1 MVNLSDILHGLK
13 TEEVT
18 GNTRTA
24 LSDIT
29 FDSRKAAPGVLF
41 VAVSGTKSDGHDY
54 ISSALAAGSAAVVC
68 ERIPDNIPEGA
79 CIVRVKDSA
88 YALGYLASA
97 FYDNPSGKFRLV
109 GITGTNGKTTTIT
122 LLHRLFMELGHQS
135 GCFTTIRNYIGNS
148 TVEATHT
155 TPDPVQLNRI
165 MKEMADAGCE
175 YVFMEVSSHS
185 LAQKRVAGLKF
196 AGGIFSNIT
205 HDHLDY
211 HKTFDEYLKA
221 KKLFFDNLP
230 AGSFAC
236 INADDRNGSVMVQNT
251 RASVHYY
258 GIRTM
263 AEFKARIMESHMN
276 GTLLNIDDHELWT
289 RFIGEFNAYN
299 LLAVY
304 TSAVLLGQDREET
317 LRVLSSLDTVE
328 GRFQYLRSEQ
338 GVTAVIDYAHTP
350 DAILNVLK
358 AIGQIKKGTE
368 QVISVIGAGGNRDKT
383 KRPEMAKVAAGMSDR
398 LILTSDNPRDEEPAD
413 IINDMKSGLNEQML
427 RNTIIQTDRREAIK
441 TACMIAKKGDIILI
455 AGKGHETYQEI
466 RGVKH
471 HFSDREVVSELFGI
485 KSPNSNP

>member
-1 MVNLSDILHGLK
+1 MIKLADILKGLSI
-13 TEEVT
+13 EEVRGDT
-18 GNTRTA
+18 NIS

-29 FDSRKAAPGVLF
+29 FDSRKASPGVLF
-41 VAVSGTKSDGHDY
+41 VAVRGTKTDGHDY
-54 ISSALAAGSAAVVC
+54 ISTALAAGSAAVVC
-68 ERIPDNIPEGA
+68 EQMPENVPDEA
-79 CIVRVKDSA
+79 CLVRVKDSA

-97 FYDNPSGKFRLV
+97 FFNNPSRRFKLV

-122 LLHRLFMELGHQS
+122 LLHRLFMELGYQS

-175 YVFMEVSSHS
+175 YVFMEVSSHA
-185 LAQKRVAGLKF
+185 LAQKRVAGLTF

-230 AGSFAC
+230 EGSFAC
-236 INADDRNGSVMVQNT
+236 INADDRNGTVMVQNT

-258 GIRTM
+258 GIRSM
-263 AEFKARIMESHMN
+263 AEFKARIMESHIN
-276 GTLLNIDDHELWT
+276 GTLLTIDDHELWT

-304 TSAVLLGQDREET
+304 SAAILLGQDQEET

-328 GRFQYLRSEQ
+328 GRFQYLRSED

-358 AIGQIKKGTE
+358 TISQIKKGTE
-368 QVISVIGAGGNRDKT
+368 KVISVIGAGGNRDKT
-383 KRPEMAKVAAGMSDR
+383 KRPEMAKVAAAMSDK
-398 LILTSDNPRDEEPAD
+398 LILTSDNPRDEEPED

-427 RNTIIQTDRREAIK
+427 RITIIQTDRREAIR
-441 TACMIAKKGDIILI
+441 TACMMANKGDIILI

-471 HFSDREVVSELFGI
+471 HFSDREVVSELFGL
-485 KSPNSNP
+485 KSTNP

>member
-1 MVNLSDILHGLK
+1 MIKLADILQGLNI
-13 TEEVT
+13 EEVR
-18 GNTRTA
+18 GNTNIS

-41 VAVSGTKSDGHDY
+41 VAVRGTKTDGHDY
-54 ISSALAAGSAAVVC
+54 ISAALAAGSAAVVC
-68 ERIPDNIPEGA
+68 EQIPENVPEGA
-79 CIVRVKDSA
+79 CLVRVKDSA
-88 YALGYLASA
+88 FALGYLASA
-97 FYDNPSGKFRLV
+97 FYDNPSRRFRLV

-122 LLHRLFMELGHQS
+122 LLHRLFMGLGYQS

-175 YVFMEVSSHS
+175 YVFMEVSSHA
-185 LAQKRVAGLKF
+185 LAQKRVAGLTF

-236 INADDRNGSVMVQNT
+236 INADDRNGTVMVQNT

-258 GIRTM
+258 GIRSM

-276 GTLLNIDDHELWT
+276 GTLLTIDDHELWT

-304 TSAVLLGQDREET
+304 STAILLGQDQEET

-328 GRFQYLRSEQ
+328 GRFQYLRSEE

-358 AIGQIKKGTE
+358 TIGQIKKGTE
-368 QVISVIGAGGNRDKT
+368 KVISVIGAGGNRDKT
-383 KRPEMAKVAAGMSDR
+383 KRPEMAKVAAGMSDK
-398 LILTSDNPRDEEPAD
+398 LILTSDNPRDEEPED

-427 RNTIIQTDRREAIK
+427 RNTIIQTDRREAIR
-441 TACMIAKKGDIILI
+441 TACMMANKGDIILI

-471 HFSDREVVSELFGI
+471 HFSDREVVSELFGL
-485 KSPNSNP
+485 KSTNP

>member
-1 MVNLSDILHGLK
+1 MVKLADILKGIPV
-13 TEEVT
+13 EEVKGDSRIT
-18 GNTRTA
+18 I
-24 LSDIT
+24 SDIT

-41 VAVSGTKSDGHDY
+41 VAVKGTSHDGHDY
-54 ISSALAAGSAAVVC
+54 IKASLDAGSPAVVC
-68 ERIPDNIPEGA
+68 EHMPADTPEGT
-79 CIVRVKDSA
+79 CLVRVKDSA
-88 YALGYLASA
+88 GALGVLASA
-97 FYDNPSGKFRLV
+97 FYDNPSLRFKLV
-109 GITGTNGKTTTIT
+109 GITGTNGKTTTVT
-122 LLHRLFMELGHQS
+122 LLHRLFMELGYKS

-148 TVEATHT
+148 MVEATHT

-165 MKEMADAGCE
+165 MKEMADAGCQ
-175 YVFMEVSSHS
+175 YVFMEVSSHA
-185 LAQKRVAGLKF
+185 LAQKRVAGLNF
-196 AGGIFSNIT
+196 AGAIFSNIT

-211 HKTFDEYLKA
+211 HKTFSEYLKA
-221 KKLFFDNLP
+221 KKLFFDDLP

-236 INADDRNGSVMVQNT
+236 INADDRNGTVMVQNT

-276 GTLLNIDDHELWT
+276 GTLLSIDDHELWT

-304 TSAVLLGQDREET
+304 STAILLGQEKAET

-358 AIGQIKKGTE
+358 TISQIKKGNE
-368 QVISVIGAGGNRDKT
+368 QVIAVIGAGGNRDKT
-383 KRPEMAKVAAGMSDR
+383 KRPEMARVAAGISDK
-398 LILTSDNPRDEEPAD
+398 LILTSDNPRDEEPGD
-413 IINDMKSGLNEQML
+413 IINDMKAGLDEKSL

-441 TACMIAKKGDIILI
+441 TACMMANKGDIILI

-471 HFSDREVVSELFGI
+471 PFSDREVVSELFGLQ
-485 KSPNSNP
+485 STNP

>member
-1 MVNLSDILHGLK
+1 MIKLADILKGLPV
-13 TEEVT
+13 EEVR
-18 GNTRTA
+18 GNTNISLT
-24 LSDIT
+24 DIT

-41 VAVSGTKSDGHDY
+41 IAVRGTKTDGHDY
-54 ISSALAAGSAAVVC
+54 ISSALAAGCAAVVC
-68 ERIPDNIPEGA
+68 EHIPEIVPGEA
-79 CIVRVKDSA
+79 CLVRVRDSA

-97 FYDNPSGKFRLV
+97 FYDNPSRRFRLV

-122 LLHRLFMELGHQS
+122 LLHRLFMQLGYQS
-135 GCFTTIRNYIGNS
+135 GCFTTIRNYIGTS

-185 LAQKRVAGLKF
+185 LSQQRVAGLTF

-251 RASVHYY
+251 RAAVHYY
-258 GIRTM
+258 GIRSM

-276 GTLLNIDDHELWT
+276 GTLLTVDDQELWT

-304 TSAVLLGQDREET
+304 ATAILLGQDKEET

-328 GRFQYLRSEQ
+328 GRFQYLQSEE

-358 AIGQIKKGTE
+358 TIGQIKKGTE
-368 QVISVIGAGGNRDKT
+368 KVISVIGAGGNRDKT
-383 KRPEMAKVAAGMSDR
+383 KRPEMAKVAASMSDI

-413 IINDMKSGLNEQML
+413 IINDMKSGLNDQTI
-427 RNTIIQTDRREAIK
+427 RKTIIQTDRREAIR
-441 TACMIAKKGDIILI
+441 TACMMAGKGDIILI

-471 HFSDREVVSELFGI
+471 PFSDREVVSELFGL
-485 KSPNSNP
+485 KSTNP

>member
-1 MVNLSDILHGLK
+1 MIKLADILKGLSI
-13 TEEVT
+13 EEVRGST
-18 GNTRTA
+18 NIS

-41 VAVSGTKSDGHDY
+41 VAVRGTKTDGHDY
-54 ISSALAAGSAAVVC
+54 IYPALAAGSAAVVC
-68 ERIPDNIPEGA
+68 EQMPENIPDGA
-79 CIVRVKDSA
+79 CLVRVKDSS

-97 FYDNPSGKFRLV
+97 FYNNPSRRFKLV

-122 LLHRLFMELGHQS
+122 LLHRLFMGLGYQS

-175 YVFMEVSSHS
+175 YVFMEVSSHA
-185 LAQKRVAGLKF
+185 LAQKRVAGLTF

-230 AGSFAC
+230 EGSFAC
-236 INADDRNGSVMVQNT
+236 INVDDRNGTVMVQNT

-258 GIRTM
+258 GIRSM

-276 GTLLNIDDHELWT
+276 GTLLTIDDHELWT

-304 TSAVLLGQDREET
+304 SAAILLRQDKEET

-328 GRFQYLRSEQ
+328 GRFQYLRSED

-358 AIGQIKKGTE
+358 TIGQIRKGTE
-368 QVISVIGAGGNRDKT
+368 KVISVIGAGGNRDKT
-383 KRPEMAKVAAGMSDR
+383 KRPEMAKVAASMSDK

-427 RNTIIQTDRREAIK
+427 RNTIIQTDRREAIR
-441 TACMIAKKGDIILI
+441 TACMMANKGDIILI

-471 HFSDREVVSELFGI
+471 HFSDREVVSELFGL
-485 KSPNSNP
+485 KSTNP

>member
-1 MVNLSDILHGLK
+1 MVKLADILQGLAI
-13 TEEVT
+13 EEVRGST
-18 GNTRTA
+18 NIS

-41 VAVSGTKSDGHDY
+41 IAVRGTKTDGHDF
-54 ISSALAAGSAAVVC
+54 ILPALAAGSAAVVC
-68 ERIPDNIPEGA
+68 EQMPGNVPDGA
-79 CIVRVKDSA
+79 CLVRVKDSA
-88 YALGYLASA
+88 LALGYLASA
-97 FYDNPSGKFRLV
+97 FYNNPSRRFKLV

-122 LLHRLFMELGHQS
+122 LLHRLFMDLGYQS

-175 YVFMEVSSHS
+175 YVFMEVSSHA
-185 LAQKRVAGLKF
+185 LAQKRIAGLTF

-211 HKTFDEYLKA
+211 HKTFDEYLNA

-236 INADDRNGSVMVQNT
+236 INADDKNATVMVQNT

-258 GIRTM
+258 GIRSM

-276 GTLLNIDDHELWT
+276 GTLLTIDDHELWT

-304 TSAVLLGQDREET
+304 ATAILLGQEKEET

-328 GRFQYLRSEQ
+328 GRFQYLRSEE

-358 AIGQIKKGTE
+358 TIGHIKKGTE
-368 QVISVIGAGGNRDKT
+368 KVISVIGAGGNRDKT
-383 KRPEMAKVAAGMSDR
+383 KRPEMAKVAAGMSDI

-427 RNTIIQTDRREAIK
+427 RNTIIQTDRREAIR
-441 TACMIAKKGDIILI
+441 TACMMAIKGDIILI

-471 HFSDREVVSELFGI
+471 HFSDREVVSELFGL
-485 KSPNSNP
+485 KSTHS

>member
-1 MVNLSDILHGLK
+1 MIKLADILKGLHI
-13 TEEVT
+13 EEVR
-18 GNTRTA
+18 GNTNIS

-29 FDSRKAAPGVLF
+29 FDSRKALPGVLF
-41 VAVSGTKSDGHDY
+41 VAVKGTKTDGHDY
-54 ISSALAAGSAAVVC
+54 ISTALAAGSAAVVC
-68 ERIPDNIPEGA
+68 EQMPENVPDEA
-79 CIVRVKDSA
+79 CLVRVKDSA

-97 FYDNPSGKFRLV
+97 FYNNPSRRFKLV

-122 LLHRLFMELGHQS
+122 LLHRLFMELGYQS

-175 YVFMEVSSHS
+175 YVFMEVSSHA
-185 LAQKRVAGLKF
+185 LAQKRVAGLTF

-230 AGSFAC
+230 EGSFAC
-236 INADDRNGSVMVQNT
+236 INADDRNGTVMVQNT

-258 GIRTM
+258 GIRSM
-263 AEFKARIMESHMN
+263 AEFKARIMESHIN
-276 GTLLNIDDHELWT
+276 GTLLTIGDHELWT

-304 TSAVLLGQDREET
+304 SAAILLGQDQEET
-317 LRVLSSLDTVE
+317 LRVISSLDTVE
-328 GRFQYLRSEQ
+328 GRFQYLRSED

-358 AIGQIKKGTE
+358 TISQIKKGTE
-368 QVISVIGAGGNRDKT
+368 KVISVIGAGGNRDKS
-383 KRPEMAKVAAGMSDR
+383 KRPEMAKVAAAMSDK
-398 LILTSDNPRDEEPAD
+398 LILTSDNPRDEEPGD

-427 RNTIIQTDRREAIK
+427 RNTIIQTDRREAIR
-441 TACMIAKKGDIILI
+441 TACMMADKGDIILI

-471 HFSDREVVSELFGI
+471 HFSDREVVSELFGL
-485 KSPNSNP
+485 KSTNP